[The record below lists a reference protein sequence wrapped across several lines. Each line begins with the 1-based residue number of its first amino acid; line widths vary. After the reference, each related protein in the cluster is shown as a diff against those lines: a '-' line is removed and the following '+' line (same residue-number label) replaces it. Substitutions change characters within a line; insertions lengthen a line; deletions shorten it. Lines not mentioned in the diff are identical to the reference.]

1 MYALVIANCSFV
13 GKIWNK
19 KLTKKTWAVEC
30 NSDILNK
37 IDKSEARKYAELC
50 YHQYDQ

>member
-1 MYALVIANCSFV
+1 MHWLLQTVVLLVKFEIE
-13 GKIWNK
+13 